1 MAALVAGSQN
11 TEGNGKGIQERT
23 RSIIFTV
30 LSIAL
35 SPRRGCKIIEPIIFL
50 DMVTAVDCRQSGERE
65 RERESGEKRDT
76 ERERDS
82 VVDVLFAKSL

>member
-65 RERESGEKRDT
+65 RESGEKRDT